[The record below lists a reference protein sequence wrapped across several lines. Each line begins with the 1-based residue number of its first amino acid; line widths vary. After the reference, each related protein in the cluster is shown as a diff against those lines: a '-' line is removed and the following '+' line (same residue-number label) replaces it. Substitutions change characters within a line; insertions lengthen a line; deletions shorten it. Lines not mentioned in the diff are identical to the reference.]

1 MMKNFNKKAL
11 ALATVAM
18 LATGLSS
25 QAHAGAKSFAHL
37 KIDNFQIFKSD
48 GTTQYTTNDFST
60 LDIGDTS
67 GVSAVSTAHGG
78 AVNQILDADLGGDD
92 NMACVGL
99 GCNPGWEDDFTQ
111 QPPPVNGSFVRA
123 DTRLLGALI
132 DNLHV
137 EADALAE
144 GQTSVTDEGTGG
156 STVGTITT
164 FAFEMMAN
172 DTITFDFDAIAFM
185 EVILHQEEH
194 DVQASV
200 GFSIDIIDVENAHG
214 GGLNSNIFNF
224 SPGEI
229 NTGIGLN
236 GTGQDIYAFNSNTLI
251 TGEYNVTSG
260 LLFAGTDYRLVI
272 SQDADIHFDAVKPI
286 PEPATLAI
294 FGLALMG
301 LASTRRSKT

>member
-1 MMKNFNKKAL
+1 
-11 ALATVAM
+11 M

-25 QAHAGAKSFAHL
+25 QAHAGAKAFAHL
-37 KIDNFQIFKSD
+37 NIDNFTIYNSA
-48 GTTQYTTNDFST
+48 GTQYASTDFSN
-60 LDIGDTS
+60 LQIGDTS
-67 GVSAVSTAHGG
+67 GVSAISDVNGGDLNQTLDRTAGG
-78 AVNQILDADLGGDD
+78 GFPDD

-99 GCNPGWEDDFTQ
+99 GCGPAWEDDYNQ
-111 QPPPVNGSFVRA
+111 QAAPVNGSFVRA
-123 DTRLLGALI
+123 DTQLLGALI
-132 DNLHV
+132 DGSNV
-137 EADALAE
+137 NADVLAE
-144 GQTSVTDEGTGG
+144 GQTSITDEGTGA

-172 DTITFDFDAIAFM
+172 DTITFDFDATAFM
-185 EVILHQEEH
+185 EVLLHQDEH
-194 DVQASV
+194 DVQASI
-200 GFSIDIIDVENAHG
+200 GFSIDIIDVNNAHG

-224 SPGEI
+224 SPGAI

-236 GTGQDIYAFNSNTLI
+236 SQDTDDYTLASTNFI
-251 TGEYNVTSG
+251 ETSIG
-260 LLFAGTDYRLVI
+260 LFAGTDYRLVI